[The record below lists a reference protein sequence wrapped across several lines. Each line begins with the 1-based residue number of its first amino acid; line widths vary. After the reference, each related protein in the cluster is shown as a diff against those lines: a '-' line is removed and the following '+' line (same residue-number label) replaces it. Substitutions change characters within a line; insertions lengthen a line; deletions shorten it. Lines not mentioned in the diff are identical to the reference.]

1 MKRNYLLTLLLIL
14 STSAFLFAQDRKE
27 LNVPM
32 ADSGAIKID
41 GVMDEAAW
49 GSAAEVNL
57 VTSTE
62 YNIFSLYYDRDG
74 VTEPE
79 YDEYYARLLW
89 SRDTLYAFIHI
100 DEVVNDSSGLYWAG
114 QWLGDQLFVSLSSR
128 LGRNMQGWY
137 DGNVYAAPEGPYH
150 YLILGDQVTLNN
162 GAPTYLPD
170 EYLKCSDMSDTVMV
184 FDAADYAKWGIT
196 IDKATG
202 VWNIEMAIYNPGIS
216 SQSAIGFN
224 IGGSQGSEVNDTA
237 TGDAYMYYTWQPSI
251 QNDPFADPY
260 GNGDPGYYNLANS
273 DYWAVLHFMDGMDRK
288 ELEVP
293 MADSGA
299 IKIDAVM
306 DETAWTNAAQVNL
319 VTNTE
324 YNIFSLYYDRD
335 GVTEPEYDEYYA
347 RLLWSTDTLYA
358 FIHIDEVVN
367 DSTGLY
373 WAGQWLGDQLFVS
386 LSDRLGMDMKG
397 WYDGNVY
404 AAPDGPYHYL
414 ILGDQVTLNN
424 DSPTF
429 IPEEYRRCF
438 ADSQMV
444 FNASDNARWA
454 VSIDEATGVW
464 NIEMAIYNP
473 GVAAQSRIGFNI
485 GGSQGSEANDT
496 STGDAYMYYTWQPS
510 IQNDPFADPYG
521 NGDPG
526 FYNLANADYWAALK
540 FVSGIVGVYDKS
552 PDNNAPTSFN
562 LMQNYPNPFNPATTI
577 KFEVAKNSPVTLKI
591 YNVVGQVV
599 ATLINSKQMEVGT
612 HSIQWNAGNLA
623 SGVYFYELKAENV
636 IQTKKMILL
645 K

>member
-1 MKRNYLLTLLLIL
+1 MKKNYLLTLLLIL

-216 SQSAIGFN
+216 SQSVIGFN

-260 GNGDPGYYNLANS
+260 RLRQAPGFREMFTADRVARGPWISTEGTLATGILALPLNRKIVVLPPEPDP
-273 DYWAVLHFMDGMDRK
+273 DRLHRLEAEGIRWVFWEVEDGAQPPGSL
-288 ELEVP
+288 LEC
-293 MADSGA
+293 A
-299 IKIDAVM
+299 
-306 DETAWTNAAQVNL
+306 TAT
-319 VTNTE
+319 
-324 YNIFSLYYDRD
+324 YRYDR
-335 GVTEPEYDEYYA
+335 Y
-347 RLLWSTDTLYA
+347 
-358 FIHIDEVVN
+358 
-367 DSTGLY
+367 
-373 WAGQWLGDQLFVS
+373 GDHDFV
-386 LSDRLGMDMKG
+386 
-397 WYDGNVY
+397 
-404 AAPDGPYHYL
+404 
-414 ILGDQVTLNN
+414 
-424 DSPTF
+424 
-429 IPEEYRRCF
+429 
-438 ADSQMV
+438 
-444 FNASDNARWA
+444 
-454 VSIDEATGVW
+454 
-464 NIEMAIYNP
+464 
-473 GVAAQSRIGFNI
+473 
-485 GGSQGSEANDT
+485 
-496 STGDAYMYYTWQPS
+496 
-510 IQNDPFADPYG
+510 
-521 NGDPG
+521 
-526 FYNLANADYWAALK
+526 
-540 FVSGIVGVYDKS
+540 
-552 PDNNAPTSFN
+552 
-562 LMQNYPNPFNPATTI
+562 
-577 KFEVAKNSPVTLKI
+577 
-591 YNVVGQVV
+591 VV
-599 ATLINSKQMEVGT
+599 ALGGANHRDATLG
-612 HSIQWNAGNLA
+612 ARP
-623 SGVYFYELKAENV
+623 
-636 IQTKKMILL
+636 
-645 K
+645 